1 VGHNRALQL
10 YYQRAYYSPPTAP
23 DDAAV
28 RRFLVL
34 LLARAARAES
44 PWYSVDSLLDLLWE
58 LVPNLL
64 GTGQTN
70 VGGWWFTDSKRGD
83 AKLQLDKR
91 EDWQRVWKP
100 LVTALLTGPMHWLGL
115 TEVAMRGD
123 ELVAF
128 RVRLSAAALNGR
140 EVETPTP
147 AGEGALSRDGLLTVE
162 MDRRTGLPVVTV
174 PSGSSDGVDRTLL
187 ARVGQM
193 IEASPHGLRYQL
205 LPARLQYAFDDGL
218 QGPDLIEALAI
229 QSGGKLPADVRSTL
243 ERWWNDYGSVRLY
256 DELTLIELSDDILL
270 RELLATTSLD
280 RALIHSFSS
289 RLIAVDPSMV
299 DALMAELTRQGHTPR
314 VIEDAS

>member
-1 VGHNRALQL
+1 
-10 YYQRAYYSPPTAP
+10 
-23 DDAAV
+23 
-28 RRFLVL
+28 
-34 LLARAARAES
+34 
-44 PWYSVDSLLDLLWE
+44 
-58 LVPNLL
+58 
-64 GTGQTN
+64 
-70 VGGWWFTDSKRGD
+70 
-83 AKLQLDKR
+83 
-91 EDWQRVWKP
+91 
-100 LVTALLTGPMHWLGL
+100 
-115 TEVAMRGD
+115 MRGD

-128 RVRLSAAALNGR
+128 RVRPSAAALNGR

-147 AGEGALSRDGLLTVE
+147 AGEGALSRDGQLTVE